1 MTAAQTH
8 DARQSS
14 ETLEKEDAT
23 PKGVGP
29 VERQNASCT
38 DRATAVVL
46 LGEGAILE
54 VITGLADKYAMAYGR
69 LRPLSTDVKGQRP
82 ITMDKRRSDS

>member
-38 DRATAVVL
+38 DRATVVVL

-54 VITGLADKYAMAYGR
+54 VITGLADKYAMACDGIR
-69 LRPLSTDVKGQRP
+69 SLATVIDRCQGTTTDNDG
-82 ITMDKRRSDS
+82 

>member
-1 MTAAQTH
+1 MMPGNQV
-8 DARQSS
+8 R
-14 ETLEKEDAT
+14 LWKKRMAT
-23 PKGVGP
+23 PKGVRP

-54 VITGLADKYAMAYGR
+54 VITGLADKYAMACDGIR
-69 LRPLSTDVKGQRP
+69 SLATVIDRCQGTTTDNDG
-82 ITMDKRRSDS
+82 

>member
-38 DRATAVVL
+38 DRAAAVVL

-82 ITMDKRRSDS
+82 ITMDNRRSDS